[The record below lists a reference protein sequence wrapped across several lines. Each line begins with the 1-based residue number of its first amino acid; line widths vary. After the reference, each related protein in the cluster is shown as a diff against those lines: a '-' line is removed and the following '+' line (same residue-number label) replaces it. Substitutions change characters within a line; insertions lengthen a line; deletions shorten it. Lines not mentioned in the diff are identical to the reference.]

1 MLKCLQ
7 KVRIQKMQHGCKYR
21 GYAQKNGMRG
31 GDYLLCG
38 STRSIMGDK
47 FTSPL
52 QLQLQLQLKI

>member
-1 MLKCLQ
+1 
-7 KVRIQKMQHGCKYR
+7 MQHCCKYR
-21 GYAQKNGMRG
+21 GCTKKNGMRG

-52 QLQLQLQLKI
+52 QLQIQLPTPTSNPNPTSNST